1 MGCFSSKNISCLCH
15 KIGGHSRR
23 HSFNYREFSTR
34 SMQWILKEI
43 RADIIHKSQIN
54 PEYLNYQ
61 QAKYIMLGNVDVATE
76 VQQNV
81 VMDGSGQVYWINRS
95 YKDHYDD
102 ERRLITVFLPFL
114 SINTETLGISHP
126 MEIWKFI
133 DGCQFTRIHDRA
145 KRR

>member
-1 MGCFSSKNISCLCH
+1 
-15 KIGGHSRR
+15 
-23 HSFNYREFSTR
+23 
-34 SMQWILKEI
+34 MQSILNEI
-43 RADIIHKSQIN
+43 RADIIHKSRIN

-76 VQQNV
+76 AQQNV

-102 ERRLITVFLPFL
+102 ERRIITVFLPYL